1 MNSSL
6 SPLNCSVGLSRSG
19 AGLEEHPGGTRIVR
33 TQWLYG
39 PRGRHFPQTMQQL
52 AKERDQLKVVDD
64 QIGSPTS
71 TLELAPALWDVLMG
85 AEAGIYHAACE
96 GHCSWFELA
105 NATLEYAGIDGVAIE
120 PCSTDA
126 FPRPARR
133 PAYSVL
139 DCTRLTDLRGKPLAD
154 WKDALKTYLGNAD
167 S

>member
-1 MNSSL
+1 MAQL
-6 SPLNCSVGLSRSG
+6 TEVMFTIEQT
-19 AGLEEHPGGTRIVR
+19 AEHALLKTVRIGYAY
-33 TQWLYG
+33 TI
-39 PRGRHFPQTMQQL
+39 
-52 AKERDQLKVVDD
+52 E
-64 QIGSPTS
+64 
-71 TLELAPALWDVLMG
+71 G
-85 AEAGIYHAACE
+85 AEAGIYHAACQ

-105 NATLEYAGIDGVAIE
+105 TATLEYAGIDGVAIE

-126 FPRPARR
+126 FPRPAQR